1 MARASSR
8 GSKTSSRSK
17 HNHVYFLFHFPV
29 SFARA
34 AARRYK
40 AGMALRLIEIVLPRE
55 RGLEVRNMLQREPD
69 DNLWQETLDSGQ
81 ILLRFVVDA
90 RETGPIIDRFHNRFG
105 DDERFQLLVV
115 PVAAALPRR
124 EAKAEDDEAGEIDKS
139 TPKPRG
145 RGLSREELHHEVSD
159 MTQFSGVFI
168 AAVLLSS
175 VVATVGMMRD
185 NVAAIIGAMVIA
197 PLLGPNVALAFA
209 TTIGDTRLL
218 RRALATNLAGI
229 AAALALAAACGVA
242 LTVDPTSPELASRTS
257 VALGDVALA
266 LASGTAG
273 ALALTTGVPAALVGV
288 MVAVA
293 LLPPTI
299 ALGLMIGSGYWPEA
313 VGAGLLLATNVIC
326 VNLAGVGTFLV
337 QGIRPR
343 TWWEAE
349 RARRGARLAL
359 MVWCA
364 VLLAL
369 VGLIL
374 LINRQQ

>member
-1 MARASSR
+1 
-8 GSKTSSRSK
+8 
-17 HNHVYFLFHFPV
+17 
-29 SFARA
+29 
-34 AARRYK
+34 
-40 AGMALRLIEIVLPRE
+40 MALRLIEIVLPRE

-90 RETGPIIDRFHNRFG
+90 KDTGPIIDRFQNRFG
-105 DDERFQLLVV
+105 NDDRFQLLVV
-115 PVAAALPRR
+115 PVSAALPRR
-124 EAKAEDDEAGEIDKS
+124 EEKPDEEEESGQVDKS
-139 TPKPRG
+139 TPKARG

-159 MTQFSGVFI
+159 MVHFSGVFV

-175 VVATVGMMRD
+175 VVAAVGMMRD

-209 TTIGDTRLL
+209 TTIGDTAML
-218 RRALATNLAGI
+218 RRALGTNLAGI
-229 AAALALAAACGVA
+229 ALALGLAALCGLVLA
-242 LTVDPTSPELASRTS
+242 VDPTGPEIATRTS

-266 LASGTAG
+266 LASGSAG
-273 ALALTTGVPAALVGV
+273 ALALTTGVPAVLVGV

-299 ALGLMIGSGYWPEA
+299 ALGLMVGAAYWPEA
-313 VGAGLLLATNVIC
+313 LGAGLLLATNVIC
-326 VNLAGVGTFLV
+326 VNLAGIATFLV

-349 RARRGARLAL
+349 RARRTARLAL
-359 MVWCA
+359 MLWCA

-369 VGLIL
+369 VLMIVV
-374 LINRQQ
+374 INRQA